1 MCYNIIV
8 ELNHFFES
16 FHMDVSYKKLRKLLI
31 AYDMKKKDLVKIV
44 NIDKMPQFNLDEIIE
59 KYVEM
64 NSTHPFREGN
74 GRDTRIWLDCIL
86 KKEMGVG
93 VACLLLVCL
102 AENIQPENVK
112 AVAEYAPAK
121 LSIAGD
127 SFKDDTAS
135 VNAYYILRDCGI

>member
-1 MCYNIIV
+1 
-8 ELNHFFES
+8 
-16 FHMDVSYKKLRKLLI
+16 
-31 AYDMKKKDLVKIV
+31 
-44 NIDKMPQFNLDEIIE
+44 MPQFNLDEIIE

-74 GRDTRIWLDCIL
+74 GRDTRIRLDCIL